1 MDNLDSFKVLA
12 RGLFELLEDGDSRIE
27 YRTSML
33 RDTSV
38 TWVRRFNPAGPSE
51 VADGRYFSVAAP
63 NEVRESARRLRA
75 ACYRERGGTWF
86 SAKIVVT
93 AAGSAQAEYNY
104 DQEPEWDAPVD
115 SVLYTNDQDQYP
127 RDETAQ
133 PAWLRQRIAE
143 GRAQI
148 IAENN
153 RARRR

>member
-1 MDNLDSFKVLA
+1 MDNLDSFEVLA
-12 RGLFELLEDGDSRIE
+12 REIFVLLEDGDSRIE

-51 VADGRYFSVAAP
+51 VADERYFSLAAP
-63 NEVRESARRLRA
+63 YEVRESARRLRA
-75 ACYRERGGTWF
+75 ACYREGGGTWF
-86 SAKIVVT
+86 SARIVVT
-93 AAGSAQAEYNY
+93 SAGEATADYNY

-115 SVLYTNDQDQYP
+115 SVLYTNDQDRYP
-127 RDETAQ
+127 RDESAQ
-133 PAWLRQRIAE
+133 PAWLKQKIAE